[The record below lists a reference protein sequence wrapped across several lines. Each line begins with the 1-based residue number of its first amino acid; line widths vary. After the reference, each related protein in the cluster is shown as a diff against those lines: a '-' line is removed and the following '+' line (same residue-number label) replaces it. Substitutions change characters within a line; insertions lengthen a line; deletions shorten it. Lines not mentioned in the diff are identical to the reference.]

1 MMMSMVNCGDI
12 INYKYFPWFLFFRMA
27 KPGHTSAGVGAVSG
41 GSGRLA
47 QFSPGRASVHSLLFL
62 SHSITMEWLDQLLSS
77 LDNSEESTL
86 STLSTPSPSPPPS
99 TTSAWL
105 GLPPFTAIQVA
116 SPLPL
121 ISTSPPPP
129 ISTSPP
135 PPIAP
140 SLLGGAPSPSPPP
153 HFVTPTHSSS
163 PSPPSQ
169 CPVIPTHSASSL
181 PGFSTITF
189 ASSPCLLSSAV
200 HSTPSPPQPPA
211 RKGLV
216 ILTLRRPPAVGGQ
229 RECSCCVHQV
239 LSCRIRESEIKIRR
253 NMLSCR
259 RPFFNLLLPGWDFL

>member
-1 MMMSMVNCGDI
+1 MT
-12 INYKYFPWFLFFRMA
+12 

-47 QFSPGRASVHSLLFL
+47 QFSPVRASVHSRLFL

-129 ISTSPP
+129 T
-135 PPIAP
+135 AP
-140 SLLGGAPSPSPPP
+140 SLLGGTPSPFPPP
-153 HFVTPTHSSS
+153 SCLVLPTASSS
-163 PSPPSQ
+163 PSPPPQ
-169 CPVIPTHSASSL
+169 CLVTPTHSASSL
-181 PGFSTITF
+181 PSLSTITF
-189 ASSPCLLSSAV
+189 ASSPCSLSSAA
-200 HSTPSPPQPPA
+200 HSTPSPPQPSA

-259 RPFFNLLLPGWDFL
+259 RPFFNLLLPGWDFV